1 MEMREKKKVE
11 VVVFLESEP
20 SLSAKGFVARIHEI
34 TADSKTQASEL
45 FDLLQTAL
53 LCEQKHTA
61 CGYCY
66 NSKPTSFVDGGLGLV
81 IGDSYRVTDA
91 AEPSNYTCTQLTSLL
106 TRQAFV
112 DRLRDILA
120 EQYGDEY
127 ELSLSYMFGERLTL
141 ELELGD
147 KRLELSRYEFEQRPR
162 YRQMIVIGAIV
173 ATAAFLAMVASALA
187 GLPKVAGFSLTVW
200 LPLLVVML
208 FGFTYIEAKE
218 ERLNGELDDIGS
230 ALAEY
235 NDWHSHLHPPKTLW
249 SRVGYLFL
257 LSFSWYNLNNED
269 CSGMGKSL
277 RVGWF

>member
-1 MEMREKKKVE
+1 MERKKIE
-11 VVVFLESEP
+11 VGVFLESEP
-20 SLSAKGFVARIHEI
+20 SLSVKGFIARVYEI
-34 TADSKTQASEL
+34 KAGSKAQASEL

-106 TRQAFV
+106 TRQVFA
-112 DRLRDILA
+112 DRLRDILT
-120 EQYGDEY
+120 EQYDNEY
-127 ELSLSYMFGERLTL
+127 ELSLNYMFSERLTL

-147 KRLELSRYEFEQRPR
+147 KRLELSQYEFEQRPR
-162 YRQMIVIGAIV
+162 YRQMLAIGAVV
-173 ATAAFLAMVASALA
+173 ATAAFLVMVASALA

-218 ERLNGELDDIGS
+218 ERLNGELDDIGA
-230 ALAEY
+230 ALVDY
-235 NDWHSHLHPPKTLW
+235 D
-249 SRVGYLFL
+249 
-257 LSFSWYNLNNED
+257 D
-269 CSGMGKSL
+269 
-277 RVGWF
+277 

>member
-1 MEMREKKKVE
+1 MREKKKVE

-187 GLPKVAGFSLTVW
+187 RRPQVTELSLTVW
-200 LPLLVVML
+200 YSLLLVML

-235 NDWHSHLHPPKTLW
+235 ND
-249 SRVGYLFL
+249 
-257 LSFSWYNLNNED
+257 
-269 CSGMGKSL
+269 
-277 RVGWF
+277 

>member
-1 MEMREKKKVE
+1 MREKKKVE

-53 LCEQKHTA
+53 LCEQSHKA
-61 CGYCY
+61 CGYRY
-66 NSKPTSFVDGGLGLV
+66 NSKPTSFADGRLGLV
-81 IGDSYRVTDA
+81 IGDSYKVTDA
-91 AEPSNYTCTQLTSLL
+91 AESSNYTYTQLTSLL

-162 YRQMIVIGAIV
+162 YKQMLVIGAVV
-173 ATAAFLAMVASALA
+173 ATAAFLVMMASALA
-187 GLPKVAGFSLTVW
+187 GMPKLAGFSLTVW
-200 LPLLVVML
+200 LPLLVVTL
-208 FGFTYIEAKE
+208 FSFTYIEAKE
-218 ERLNGELDDIGS
+218 ERLNGELDDIGA

-235 NDWHSHLHPPKTLW
+235 ND
-249 SRVGYLFL
+249 
-257 LSFSWYNLNNED
+257 
-269 CSGMGKSL
+269 
-277 RVGWF
+277 